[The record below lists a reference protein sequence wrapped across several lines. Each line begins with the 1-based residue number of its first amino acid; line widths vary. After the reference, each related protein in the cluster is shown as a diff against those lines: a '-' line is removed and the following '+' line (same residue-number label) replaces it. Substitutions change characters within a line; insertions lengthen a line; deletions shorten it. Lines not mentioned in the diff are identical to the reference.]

1 MSGGRILLVEDEWL
15 ILDVA
20 AAELEDAGFD
30 VLTARDGDAA
40 LALLEGG
47 AEVDL
52 LFTDIRMPGQLDG
65 WALAR
70 AARALRPD
78 LPVAFASGYSR
89 EEPEVENAVY
99 FKKPYRTADII
110 VALGKL
116 LGQGRTP
123 G

>member
-20 AAELEDAGFD
+20 AAELEEAGFD
-30 VLTARDGDAA
+30 VLTAQDGDAA

-89 EEPEVENAVY
+89 EEPAVENAMF

-110 VALGKL
+110 AALGKL
-116 LGQGRTP
+116 LGRGRKP